1 MSTRLSI
8 GAIAVL
14 AIIVAL
20 ALAVA
25 FGEREPTTLSPGPF
39 VATIHPVQDP
49 VGLMVT
55 SGGWAYCEQ
64 MRLVA
69 RRTRHSLLCGRYSRD
84 GYLGPGLRSKR
95 HLDWG
100 NPLYLARFAETVSVL
115 HRGIGGQLVL
125 IGVSYSGFGVA
136 TLAAHHPE
144 LRPDRLIVIDS
155 YFDLVARRRLLPD
168 RHETALEID
177 DEVGTSQTALRRRS
191 AGARELAA
199 LIRSGTELTTVW
211 SVSDDERR
219 RFNGATCGREASAAT
234 LALVAQTLQ
243 HAVPAWVTQSRH
255 GRDLWRHGVGIVR
268 GMNPGRKVLFRPGS
282 IPAGSFC
289 PS

>member
-1 MSTRLSI
+1 VSARVGT
-8 GAIAVL
+8 GVVAIL
-14 AIIVAL
+14 AMLVAL
-20 ALAVA
+20 VVVA
-25 FGEREPTTLSPGPF
+25 DDLRTTVLTEKPL
-39 VATIHPVQDP
+39 VATIHPVKDP

-64 MRLVA
+64 MRPVA
-69 RRTRHSLLCGRYSRD
+69 RRTSYTLLCGRYQLD
-84 GYLGPGLRSKR
+84 GYLGPGLRPQR

-100 NPLYLARFAETVSVL
+100 NPAYLARLAQATSAL
-115 HRGIGGQLVL
+115 HRRVAGRLVL

-155 YFDLVARRRLLPD
+155 YFDLAARRRLLPD

-177 DEVGTSQTALRRRS
+177 GEVGTSPAALRRRS
-191 AGARELAA
+191 AGARGLARLVA
-199 LIRSGTELTTVW
+199 TGTDLTVVW

-219 RFNGATCGREASAAT
+219 RFNGATCSRDASAAT
-234 LALVAQTLQ
+234 LALVAGVLQ
-243 HAVPAWVTQSRH
+243 RPVPAWVTRSPH
-255 GRDLWRHGVGIVR
+255 GRNLWRHGVRIVR
-268 GMNPGRKVLFRPGS
+268 GSNPGRKVLFRPGV

-289 PS
+289 SS